1 MKVGSPSTR
10 NWLLCCLHTASI
22 SFFFFLRVHEKFFGT
37 ASLLCCHLKQIQ
49 YSLSILPEQHGQHL

>member
-1 MKVGSPSTR
+1 MKVGWPSTR
-10 NWLLCCLHTASI
+10 NWLLCCL
-22 SFFFFLRVHEKFFGT
+22 SFFFFLRVHKKFFGT